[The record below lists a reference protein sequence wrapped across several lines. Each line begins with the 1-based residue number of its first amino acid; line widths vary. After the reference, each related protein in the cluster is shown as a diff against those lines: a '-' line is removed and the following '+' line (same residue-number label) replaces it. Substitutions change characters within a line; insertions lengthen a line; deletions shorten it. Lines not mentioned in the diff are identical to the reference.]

1 MSLKSSLLATSIAL
15 KSSKILSRL
24 AIQPFVS
31 TKAHKQ
37 GSGMGLYFARMIA
50 KEKLKAQ
57 LSIKKK
63 KNGLKIVLE
72 IPKPS

>member
-15 KSSKILSRL
+15 KSSKILQYSH
-24 AIQPFVS
+24 FVS

-57 LSIKKK
+57 LSLKEG